1 MHRRRAEEMAMSH
14 QLTPHMTVPATPVR
28 STVDDLPAAARPA
41 LGAVRRAAIR
51 LQAARVAGRIIR
63 ELVTT
68 PQTTAPR
75 APLFVRLDVLQER
88 YAQLGGDP
96 ADLMR

>member
-1 MHRRRAEEMAMSH
+1 MAMSS
-14 QLTPHMTVPATPVR
+14 QLTPRMTVPVAPVR
-28 STVDDLPAAARPA
+28 STVDDLPAVAARPA

-51 LQAARVAGRIIR
+51 LQAARVTRGMIR

-68 PQTTAPR
+68 PQIAAPR
-75 APLFVRLDVLQER
+75 TPLFVRLDALQER

-96 ADLMR
+96 ADLVR